1 MFDQTL
7 SRRRALGVGGG
18 LAAAAAMG
26 KVGIGHVRAQ
36 DTNPVAP
43 LAASGGLDEQTINVF
58 LFSGPEN
65 DAHKRLAPK
74 FTEYTQG
81 KVKVTVEDGGRDV
94 DYTTKRLAALQAGS
108 DAYDVIHSDANDY
121 LQLGSAGYFA
131 ALDDFMA
138 DTKLFDAAA
147 YNMADFP
154 DSLLG
159 LFKTDGK
166 QYELP
171 QEASTLMFFYRTD
184 MLEKYGVE
192 PPPVTGYSFDEMRAA
207 AMKLQAGIEAD
218 GLADTYGLVLGAKPQ
233 FHSSINIAQ
242 PAWARGAVLFDD
254 TGKPNL
260 DSQEMTDAT
269 TFMTNLLFQD
279 KVLSPGVVG
288 YEYPEV
294 LTAFQ
299 QGKAAMALEWNAA
312 APTILS
318 PTDSPISAATT
329 AFAAYPYDATAGNTQ
344 QRVFPSVHGIGVSN
358 FSKKQQAAFSYVA
371 WFTSQQIARDYVVN
385 GGGSSGRASL
395 LTDPDVLAKAPY
407 YAAVL
412 EGFKVYHPLPNLT
425 QFPYLWSEVMGV
437 NLNAIWT
444 QQMSVADGLKQM
456 QDDATSYLQD
466 QGVI

>member
-1 MFDQTL
+1 
-7 SRRRALGVGGG
+7 
-18 LAAAAAMG
+18 
-26 KVGIGHVRAQ
+26 
-36 DTNPVAP
+36 
-43 LAASGGLDEQTINVF
+43 
-58 LFSGPEN
+58 
-65 DAHKRLAPK
+65 
-74 FTEYTQG
+74 
-81 KVKVTVEDGGRDV
+81 
-94 DYTTKRLAALQAGS
+94 
-108 DAYDVIHSDANDY
+108 
-121 LQLGSAGYFA
+121 
-131 ALDDFMA
+131 MA
-138 DTKLFDAAA
+138 DTNLFDAAA
-147 YNMADFP
+147 YNLADFP
-154 DSLLG
+154 ESLLN

-192 PPPVTGYSFDEMRAA
+192 PPPITGYSFDELRDAA
-207 AMKLQAGIEAD
+207 LKIQEGINAE
-218 GLADTYGLVLGAKPQ
+218 GLADTYALVLGAKPQ
-233 FHSSINIAQ
+233 FHSSINIVQ
-242 PAWARGAVLFDD
+242 PAWARGAVLFDESNH
-254 TGKPNL
+254 PSF
-260 DSQEMTDAT
+260 DSQQMTDAT

-312 APTILS
+312 APTILD
-318 PTDSPISAATT
+318 PATSPITAPAT

-371 WFTSQQIARDYVVN
+371 WFTSQEIARDYVVN

-407 YAAVL
+407 YEAVL
-412 EGFKVYHPLPNLT
+412 EGFKVYHPLPNLV
-425 QFPYLWSEVMGV
+425 QFPYLWGEVLGV

-444 QQMSVADGLKQM
+444 QQVSVADGLANA
-456 QDDATSYLQD
+456 QDEATSYLED